1 MTEKNW
7 DWKKIKEEFEQKSP
21 EYRAETVGTLHS
33 TLLLLDLEALDKG
46 EHGLVEIEDTQR
58 YWRSSLEMLGANFE
72 NQEASTL
79 LADYSSL
86 GKREGLDLVWGKTRV
101 DEYRKWIKNY
111 VKTYEE
117 TPGNLPLPAL
127 KPSGIKT
134 SGMMQFLGEITAY
147 AAGAIIFEVFKTRLE
162 TRVYNGKMWQE
173 GKKELRRK
181 IEYKPGKFIL
191 PSSVPPGF
199 ITQAYGW
206 LDDTKPKT

>member
-72 NQEASTL
+72 KQEASTL

-117 TPGNLPLPAL
+117 TPGNLLLPAL

-147 AAGAIIFEVFKTRLE
+147 TTGAIIF
-162 TRVYNGKMWQE
+162 
-173 GKKELRRK
+173 
-181 IEYKPGKFIL
+181 
-191 PSSVPPGF
+191 
-199 ITQAYGW
+199 
-206 LDDTKPKT
+206 